1 MRTTYTRYVVLP
13 DGKTFDILDDCRIV
27 DVPDDVDDVE
37 DYIVTN
43 GKGRHSFKDTNTP
56 TLWREQDD

>member
-13 DGKTFDILDDCRIV
+13 DGKTFDVLDDCRIV

-37 DYIVTN
+37 DYISNN
-43 GKGRHSFKDTNTP
+43 GRGRHSFKDTNTP
-56 TLWREQDD
+56 KLWREEDE